1 MSQITKKYK
10 ALSTIFFLLSIM
22 ITIFPLGFYIIK
34 AFSEGTA
41 MEKLSLGCFATV
53 ALILVIVNLIFK
65 LHLRSAIWLLVI
77 GIYIAID
84 FIMPLLIMVAIGT
97 IVDEFVFSPLHKHFK
112 NKASINAEI
121 DKRLP

>member
-10 ALSTIFFLLSIM
+10 ILSTIFFILSLVV
-22 ITIFPLGFYIIK
+22 TLFPIAFYIIK
-34 AFSEGTA
+34 AFAEGTA
-41 MEKLSLGCFATV
+41 AEKLSLGCFATV

-77 GIYIAID
+77 GIYIAIEA
-84 FIMPLLIMVAIGT
+84 IMPLLIMVAVGT
-97 IVDEFVFSPLHKHFK
+97 ILDEFLFSPLHKHFK

-121 DKRLP
+121 DKRMP